1 MTERREPGDEER
13 VRALVAHG
21 NLPRHVAIIM
31 DGNGRW
37 AARRSRPRIF
47 GHRAGMR
54 SVRAVLEAAG
64 DIHIPWLTLYAFS
77 KENWKRPRA
86 EVDALML
93 LLRRYIAAERK
104 ELMERGVRVRA
115 IGELG
120 RLEPENRRDLEQIIE
135 ETSGNDRLTVT
146 LAISYGGRAEIV
158 DAARAAAR
166 AVRAGTMD
174 PEAIDEATLAGF
186 LYAPDMPDP
195 DLLIRTS
202 GEMRISNFLLWQ
214 IAYTELYVTDILW
227 PDFRRDAFF
236 DAIEAYQARERR
248 FGAVLV

>member
-1 MTERREPGDEER
+1 MTDRRDPGDGER
-13 VRALVAHG
+13 VRALAAHG

-37 AARRSRPRIF
+37 AARRKRPRIV

-64 DIHIPWLTLYAFS
+64 DVGIPYLTLYAFS

-86 EVDALML
+86 EVEALML

-115 IGELG
+115 IGELH
-120 RLEPENRRDLEQIIE
+120 RLAPEYRRDLDQLIADTARNE
-135 ETSGNDRLTVT
+135 RLTAT
-146 LAISYGGRAEIV
+146 LAISYGGRSEIV
-158 DAARAAAR
+158 EAARAIALAAR
-166 AVRAGTMD
+166 AGTLD
-174 PEAIDEATLAGF
+174 PSTLDEAAVTAHLN
-186 LYAPDMPDP
+186 APDLPDP

-214 IAYTELYVTDILW
+214 IAYTELYFTDILW
-227 PDFRRDAFF
+227 PDFGREAFF